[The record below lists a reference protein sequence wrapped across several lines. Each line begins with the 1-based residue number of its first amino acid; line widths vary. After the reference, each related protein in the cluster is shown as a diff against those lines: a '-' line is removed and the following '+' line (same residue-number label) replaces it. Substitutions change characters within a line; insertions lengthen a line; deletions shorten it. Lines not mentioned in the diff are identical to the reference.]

1 MKARLGD
8 VRKAIREEYLRGVP
22 EFALRQATRS
32 YVEEVRQHVKRFV
45 LMNKSQTT
53 ADQRYTIDLANQVL
67 EELEEETFNLL
78 EDKLWQFVR
87 QV

>member
-8 VRKAIREEYLRGVP
+8 IRRMIREEFLRGVP
-22 EFALRQATRS
+22 EFALRQATRN
-32 YVEEVRQHVKRFV
+32 YVDEVRQHVKRFV